1 MYTSRTIDAMVR
13 HRATMKESYTRHRH
27 GSGFTYKDHSGNTVR
42 DSTLRD
48 YFISL
53 AIPPTWTE
61 TEISSDR
68 NAHILACGYDD
79 AGRKQYIY
87 HPEWHEKQ
95 SLARSKKL
103 TKLIQAMPRL
113 RKHISKDSEK
123 EVGSKEYVLAHAV
136 RLLDV
141 TGIRPGSNR
150 YYEQHGTHGLTTLR
164 SKHLSVDEEHA
175 TLEFVGKSSKEHELI
190 IDDEEL
196 IEALENLDDIPGYE
210 LFQYYNEQG
219 EKKTLTRNE
228 INEYLREI
236 SGLDITAK
244 YLRMWR
250 GSVACADKILSLSED
265 GLVTFKEN
273 QHVEIFNHVADTLG
287 NTRTIAE
294 GHYIHDALLKVLD
307 QKTHSIPS
315 FTKKPLLSEA
325 ESYLLALVS

>member
-1 MYTSRTIDAMVR
+1 MVR
-13 HRATMKESYTRHRH
+13 HRETMKQPYTRHRH
-27 GSGFTYKDHSGNTVR
+27 ARGFTYRDHSGNTVKN
-42 DSTLRD
+42 TALRA
-48 YFISL
+48 YFTSL

-61 TEISSDR
+61 TEISSDK
-68 NAHILACGYDD
+68 NAHILACGYDE

-95 SLARSKKL
+95 SLARSKTL
-103 TKLIQAMPRL
+103 TTLIQAMPRI
-113 RKHISKDSEK
+113 RKRISTDSEK

-141 TGIRPGSNR
+141 TGIRPGSSR
-150 YYEQHGTHGLTTLR
+150 YYKQHGTHGLTTLR
-164 SKHLSVDEEHA
+164 SKHLSVDEGHA
-175 TLEFVGKSSKEHELI
+175 TLEFIGKSSKEHELI
-190 IDDEEL
+190 IKDDEL

-210 LFQYYNEQG
+210 LFQYYDTQG
-219 EKKTLTRNE
+219 EKKTLARTE

-250 GSVACADKILSLSED
+250 GSVACAGKILSLSKD
-265 GLVTFKEN
+265 GLVMFKDN

-294 GHYIHDALLKVLD
+294 GHYIHDALLKILD
-307 QKTHSIPS
+307 QKTHSIPP
-315 FTKKPLLSEA
+315 FTKKPRLSEA
-325 ESYLLALVS
+325 ESYLLALIS